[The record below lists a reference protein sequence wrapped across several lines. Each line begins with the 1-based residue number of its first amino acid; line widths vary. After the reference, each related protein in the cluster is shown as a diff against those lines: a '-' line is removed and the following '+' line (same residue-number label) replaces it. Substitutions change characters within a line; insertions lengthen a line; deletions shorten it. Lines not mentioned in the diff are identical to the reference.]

1 MNYPKVASQLIEML
15 GGKDNIK
22 ALAHCATRLRLA
34 INDESL
40 INEQGIGELEGVK
53 GQFKVAGQYQIIF
66 GSGIVNQV
74 YTQMTKLTGIDEM
87 STKDVASAGA
97 EKQNIIQQAVK
108 GLSDIFVP
116 IIPAIVA
123 GGLLMGIF
131 NLLVAPGLFIDG
143 LSLVEANPGLADL
156 AAMINTF
163 ANAPF
168 VYLPILIAFSASKKF
183 GGNPYLGAA
192 LGMLMVHP
200 DLLNGWGF
208 GGAAVAGD
216 IPVWNIL
223 GFEIQK
229 VGYQGSVLPVLV
241 AAFILA
247 KIENGLRRFIPS
259 VLDNLLTP
267 LLALFITGVLTF
279 TIVGPF
285 TRDLGFLL
293 GDGLNWLYD
302 SAGFIGGAL
311 FGFIYAPFVITG
323 MHHSFI
329 AIEIQLLADIAVTG
343 GTFIFPIAAMSNIA
357 QGGAALAVGFTTKD
371 IKMKGIAMPSGVTA
385 LLGITEPA
393 LFGVNLKLRYPFI
406 AAICAAAAASAFI
419 TLFNVKASALGAA
432 GLPGII
438 SIRQGDVT
446 PYVMGMAISFASAF
460 VLTVILGKRADAKNK
475 KQAEVIQQATA

>member
-1 MNYPKVASQLIEML
+1 MNYPVIAKQLLEHL
-15 GGKDNIK
+15 GGKENIQ

-34 INDESL
+34 LKDEEKV
-40 INEQGIGELEGVK
+40 NEEAIGNLDGVK

-74 YTQMTKLTGIDEM
+74 YAEMAKQTGLAEM
-87 STKDVASAGA
+87 STNDVASAGA
-97 EKQNIIQQAVK
+97 DKQNLIQRAVK

-123 GGLLMGIF
+123 GGLLMGLF
-131 NLLVAPGLFIDG
+131 NVLTAQGLFIEGKSIIDAYPG
-143 LSLVEANPGLADL
+143 LSDL
-156 AAMINTF
+156 ANMINTF

-168 VYLPILIAFSASKKF
+168 VYLPVLLAFSASKKF
-183 GGNPYLGAA
+183 GGNPFLGAA

-208 GGAAVAGD
+208 GSASVSGTV
-216 IPVWNIL
+216 PTWNIMGL
-223 GFEIQK
+223 EIQK

-241 AAFILA
+241 SAFILA
-247 KIENGLRRFIPS
+247 KVELGLRKVIPS

-267 LLALFITGVLTF
+267 MLAIFITGFVTF
-279 TIVGPF
+279 TLVGPF
-285 TRDLGFLL
+285 TRDLGFML

-302 SAGFIGGAL
+302 SAGFVGGAL

-329 AIEIQLLADIAVTG
+329 AIETQLLADIATTG
-343 GTFIFPIAAMSNIA
+343 GTFIFPIAAMSNVA
-357 QGGAALAVGFTTKD
+357 QGAAALAVGFTTKD
-371 IKMKGIAMPSGVTA
+371 TKMKGIAVPSGVTG

-393 LFGVNLKLRYPFI
+393 MFGVNLKLRYPFI
-406 AAICAAAAASAFI
+406 AAIIGSAVASAFI
-419 TLFNVKASALGAA
+419 TLFNVKAQALGAA

-438 SIRQGDVT
+438 SIAPDKIGYYIV
-446 PYVMGMAISFASAF
+446 GMVIAFATAF
-460 VLTVILGKRADAKNK
+460 VLTVVLGMRDKAKQTK
-475 KQAEVIQQATA
+475 TATA

>member
-1 MNYPKVASQLIEML
+1 MNYPVIAKQLLEHL
-15 GGKDNIK
+15 GGKANIQ

-34 INDESL
+34 IKDESL
-40 INEQGIGELEGVK
+40 INESAIESLDGVK

-74 YTQMTKLTGIDEM
+74 YAEMAKLTGLAEM
-87 STKDVASAGA
+87 STNDVAAAGA
-97 EKQNIIQQAVK
+97 EKQNLLQRAVK

-123 GGLLMGIF
+123 GGLLMGLF
-131 NLLVAPGLFIDG
+131 NVLTAKGLFIDG
-143 LSLVEANPGLADL
+143 QSLIDANPGLADL
-156 AAMINTF
+156 ASMINTF

-168 VYLPILIAFSASKKF
+168 VYLPVLLAFSASRKF
-183 GGNPYLGAA
+183 GGNPFLGAA

-208 GGAAVAGD
+208 GGASVAGT
-216 IPVWNIL
+216 IPTWNIL

-241 AAFILA
+241 ATFILA
-247 KIENGLRRFIPS
+247 KVENGLRKVIPS

-267 LLALFITGVLTF
+267 MLAIFITGFITF
-279 TIVGPF
+279 TLVGPI
-285 TRDLGFLL
+285 TRDIGFLL

-329 AIEIQLLADIAVTG
+329 AIETQLLADIATTG
-343 GTFIFPIAAMSNIA
+343 GTFIFPIAAMSNVA
-357 QGGAALAVGFTTKD
+357 QGGAALAVGFMTRDTKL
-371 IKMKGIAMPSGVTA
+371 KGIAMPSGVTA

-393 LFGVNLKLRYPFI
+393 MFGVNLKLRYPFI
-406 AAICAAAAASAFI
+406 AAIIGAATASAFI
-419 TLFNVKASALGAA
+419 TLFNVKAQALGAA

-438 SIRQGDVT
+438 SINPQQIGYYIV
-446 PYVMGMAISFASAF
+446 GMLISFAVAF
-460 VLTVILGKRADAKNK
+460 GLTIALAIRDKANNGA
-475 KQAEVIQQATA
+475 QAMA

>member
-1 MNYPKVASQLIEML
+1 MDYPVIAKQLLEHL
-15 GGKDNIK
+15 GGKANIQ

-34 INDESL
+34 VKDESQIDESAIETL
-40 INEQGIGELEGVK
+40 DGVK

-74 YTQMTKLTGIDEM
+74 YAEMAKLTGMADM
-87 STKDVASAGA
+87 STNDVASAGA
-97 EKQNIIQQAVK
+97 QKQNIVQRAVK

-123 GGLLMGIF
+123 GGLLMGLF
-131 NLLVAPGLFIDG
+131 NVLTAKGLFIDG
-143 LSLVEANPGLADL
+143 QSLIDANPGLADL
-156 AAMINTF
+156 ASMINTF

-168 VYLPILIAFSASKKF
+168 VYLPVLLAFSASRKF
-183 GGNPYLGAA
+183 GGNPFLGAA

-208 GGAAVAGD
+208 GSATVAGTV
-216 IPVWNIL
+216 PTWNIL
-223 GFEIQK
+223 GLEIQK

-241 AAFILA
+241 SAFILA
-247 KIENGLRRFIPS
+247 KVELGLRKVIPS

-267 LLALFITGVLTF
+267 MLAIFITGFLTF
-279 TIVGPF
+279 TLVGPI
-285 TRDLGFLL
+285 TRDVGFML

-329 AIEIQLLADIAVTG
+329 AIETQLLADIATTG
-343 GTFIFPIAAMSNIA
+343 GTFIFPIAAMSNVA
-357 QGGAALAVGFTTKD
+357 QGAAALAVGITTKD
-371 IKMKGIAMPSGVTA
+371 IKLKGIAVPSGITA

-393 LFGVNLKLRYPFI
+393 MFGVNLKLRYPFI
-406 AAICAAAAASAFI
+406 AAITGSAIASAFI
-419 TLFNVKASALGAA
+419 TLFNVKAHALGAA

-438 SIRQGDVT
+438 SINPEKIGY
-446 PYVMGMAISFASAF
+446 YVVGMVISFAVAF
-460 VLTVILGKRADAKNK
+460 GLTLMFGMREKAK
-475 KQAEVIQQATA
+475 QGVRATA

>member
-1 MNYPKVASQLIEML
+1 MDYPVIAKQLMEHL
-15 GGKDNIK
+15 GGKTNIQ

-34 INDESL
+34 VKDESL
-40 INEQGIGELEGVK
+40 INEQAIEELDGVK

-66 GSGIVNQV
+66 GSGVVNQV
-74 YTQMTKLTGIDEM
+74 YAEMAKLTGLAEM
-87 STKDVASAGA
+87 STNDVASAGA
-97 EKQNIIQQAVK
+97 QKQNIVQRAVK

-123 GGLLMGIF
+123 GGLLMGLY
-131 NLLVAPGLFIDG
+131 NVLTATGLFIDG
-143 LSLVEANPGLADL
+143 KSLIDANPGLADL
-156 AAMINTF
+156 ASMINTF

-168 VYLPILIAFSASKKF
+168 VYLPVLLAFSASRKF
-183 GGNPYLGAA
+183 GGNPFLGAA

-208 GGAAVAGD
+208 GSASVSGD

-223 GFEIQK
+223 GLEIQK

-247 KIENGLRRFIPS
+247 KIENGLRRIVPS

-267 LLALFITGVLTF
+267 MLAIFITGFLTF
-279 TIVGPF
+279 TVVGPL
-285 TRDLGFLL
+285 TRDVGFLL
-293 GDGLNWLYD
+293 GDGLNWLYE

-329 AIEIQLLADIAVTG
+329 AIETQLLADIAVTG
-343 GTFIFPIAAMSNIA
+343 GTFIFPIAAMSNVA
-357 QGGAALAVGFTTKD
+357 QGAAALAVGLTTKEV
-371 IKMKGIAMPSGVTA
+371 KMKGIAIPSGITA

-393 LFGVNLKLRYPFI
+393 MFGVNLKLRYPFI
-406 AAICAAAAASAFI
+406 AAICGAAIASAFI
-419 TLFNVKASALGAA
+419 TLFTVKAHALGAA

-438 SIRQGDVT
+438 SISPDKIGY
-446 PYVMGMAISFASAF
+446 YVVGMIIAFIASFG
-460 VLTVILGKRADAKNK
+460 LTLLLSMREKAKLGA
-475 KQAEVIQQATA
+475 QANA

>member
-1 MNYPKVASQLIEML
+1 MDYPVIAKQLMEHL
-15 GGKDNIK
+15 GGKTNIQ

-34 INDESL
+34 VKDESL
-40 INEQGIGELEGVK
+40 INEQAIEELDGVK

-66 GSGIVNQV
+66 GSGVVNQV
-74 YTQMTKLTGIDEM
+74 YAEMAKLTGLAEM
-87 STKDVASAGA
+87 STNDVASAGA
-97 EKQNIIQQAVK
+97 QKQNIVQRAVK

-123 GGLLMGIF
+123 GGLLMGLY
-131 NLLVAPGLFIDG
+131 NVLTATGLFIDG
-143 LSLVEANPGLADL
+143 KSLIDANPGLADL
-156 AAMINTF
+156 ASMINTF

-168 VYLPILIAFSASKKF
+168 VYLPVLLAFSASRKF
-183 GGNPYLGAA
+183 GGNPFLGAA

-208 GGAAVAGD
+208 GSASVSGD

-223 GFEIQK
+223 GLEIQK

-247 KIENGLRRFIPS
+247 KIENGLRRIVPS

-267 LLALFITGVLTF
+267 MLAIFITGFLTF
-279 TIVGPF
+279 TVVGPL
-285 TRDLGFLL
+285 TRDVGFLL
-293 GDGLNWLYD
+293 GDGLNWLYE

-329 AIEIQLLADIAVTG
+329 AIETQLLADIAVTG
-343 GTFIFPIAAMSNIA
+343 GTFIFPIAAMSNVA
-357 QGGAALAVGFTTKD
+357 QGAAALAVGLTTKE
-371 IKMKGIAMPSGVTA
+371 IKMKGIAIPSGITA

-393 LFGVNLKLRYPFI
+393 MFGVNLKLRYPFI
-406 AAICAAAAASAFI
+406 AAICGAAIASAFI
-419 TLFNVKASALGAA
+419 TLFTVKAHALGAA

-438 SIRQGDVT
+438 SISPDKIGY
-446 PYVMGMAISFASAF
+446 YVVGMIIAFIASFG
-460 VLTVILGKRADAKNK
+460 LTLLLSMREKAKLGA
-475 KQAEVIQQATA
+475 QANA

>member
-1 MNYPKVASQLIEML
+1 MNYPVIAKQLLEHL
-15 GGKDNIK
+15 GDKENIQ

-34 INDESL
+34 LKDEEKV
-40 INEQGIGELEGVK
+40 NEAAIGNLDGVK

-74 YTQMTKLTGIDEM
+74 YAEMAKQTGLAEM
-87 STKDVASAGA
+87 STNDVASAGA
-97 EKQNIIQQAVK
+97 DKQNLIQRAVK

-123 GGLLMGIF
+123 GGLLMGLF
-131 NLLVAPGLFIDG
+131 NVLTAQGLFIEGKSIID
-143 LSLVEANPGLADL
+143 AYPGLTDL
-156 AAMINTF
+156 ANMINTF

-168 VYLPILIAFSASKKF
+168 VYLPVLLAFSASKKF
-183 GGNPYLGAA
+183 GGNPFLGAA

-208 GGAAVAGD
+208 GSASVSGTV
-216 IPVWNIL
+216 PTWNIMGL
-223 GFEIQK
+223 EIQK

-241 AAFILA
+241 SAFILA
-247 KIENGLRRFIPS
+247 KVELGLRKVIPS

-267 LLALFITGVLTF
+267 MLAIFITGFVTF
-279 TIVGPF
+279 TLVGPF
-285 TRDLGFLL
+285 TRDLGFML

-302 SAGFIGGAL
+302 SAGFVGGAL

-329 AIEIQLLADIAVTG
+329 AIETQLLADIATTG
-343 GTFIFPIAAMSNIA
+343 GTFIFPIAAMSNVA
-357 QGGAALAVGFTTKD
+357 QGAAALAVGFTTKD
-371 IKMKGIAMPSGVTA
+371 TKMKGIAVPSGVTG

-393 LFGVNLKLRYPFI
+393 MFGVNLKLRYPFI
-406 AAICAAAAASAFI
+406 AAIIGSAVASAFI
-419 TLFNVKASALGAA
+419 TLFNVKAQALGAA

-438 SIRQGDVT
+438 SIAPDKIGYYIV
-446 PYVMGMAISFASAF
+446 GMVIAFATAF
-460 VLTVILGKRADAKNK
+460 VLTVVLGMRDKA
-475 KQAEVIQQATA
+475 KQAKTATA

>member
-1 MNYPKVASQLIEML
+1 MNYPVIAKQLLEHL
-15 GGKDNIK
+15 GGKENIQ

-34 INDESL
+34 LKDEEKVS
-40 INEQGIGELEGVK
+40 EEAIGNLDGVK

-74 YTQMTKLTGIDEM
+74 YAEMAKQTGLAEM
-87 STKDVASAGA
+87 STNDVASAGA
-97 EKQNIIQQAVK
+97 DKQNLIQRAVK

-123 GGLLMGIF
+123 GGLLMGLF
-131 NLLVAPGLFIDG
+131 NVLTAQGLFIEGKSIID
-143 LSLVEANPGLADL
+143 AYPGLTDL
-156 AAMINTF
+156 ANMINTF

-168 VYLPILIAFSASKKF
+168 VYLPVLLAFSASKKF
-183 GGNPYLGAA
+183 GGNPFLGAA

-208 GGAAVAGD
+208 GSASVSGTV
-216 IPVWNIL
+216 PTWNIMGL
-223 GFEIQK
+223 EIQK

-241 AAFILA
+241 SAFILA
-247 KIENGLRRFIPS
+247 KVELGLRKVIPS

-267 LLALFITGVLTF
+267 MLAIFITGFVTF
-279 TIVGPF
+279 TLVGPF
-285 TRDLGFLL
+285 TRDLGFML

-302 SAGFIGGAL
+302 SAGFVGGAL

-329 AIEIQLLADIAVTG
+329 AIETQLLADIATTG
-343 GTFIFPIAAMSNIA
+343 GTFIFPIAAMSNVS
-357 QGGAALAVGFTTKD
+357 QGAAALAVGFTTKD
-371 IKMKGIAMPSGVTA
+371 TKMKGIAVPSGVTG

-393 LFGVNLKLRYPFI
+393 MFGVNLKLRYPFI
-406 AAICAAAAASAFI
+406 AAIIGSAVASAFI
-419 TLFNVKASALGAA
+419 TLFNVKAQALGAA

-438 SIRQGDVT
+438 SIAPDKIGYYIV
-446 PYVMGMAISFASAF
+446 GMVIAFATAF
-460 VLTVILGKRADAKNK
+460 VLTVVLGMRDQAKQTK
-475 KQAEVIQQATA
+475 TATA

>member
-1 MNYPKVASQLIEML
+1 MNYPNIAKELLTLL
-15 GGKDNIK
+15 GGKDNLQ

-34 INDESL
+34 LKDDSIIDE
-40 INEQGIGELEGVK
+40 EAIGNLDGVK

-74 YTQMTKLTGIDEM
+74 YAEMAKLTGMSEM
-87 STKDVASAGA
+87 STSDVASAGA
-97 EKQNIIQQAVK
+97 QKQNIVQRAVK

-123 GGLLMGIF
+123 GGLLMGLF
-131 NLLVAPGLFIDG
+131 NVLTATGLFIEG
-143 LSLVEANPGLADL
+143 QSLIDANPGLADL
-156 AAMINTF
+156 ASMINTF

-168 VYLPILIAFSASKKF
+168 VYLPVLLAFSASKKF
-183 GGNPYLGAA
+183 GGNPFLGAA

-208 GGAAVAGD
+208 GGASVAGT
-216 IPVWNIL
+216 IPTWNIF

-241 AAFILA
+241 SAFILA
-247 KIENGLRRFIPS
+247 KVENGLRSFIPS

-267 LLALFITGVLTF
+267 MLAIFITGFLTF
-279 TIVGPF
+279 TLVGPI
-285 TRDLGFLL
+285 TRDIGFLL

-329 AIEIQLLADIAVTG
+329 AIETQLLADIAVTG
-343 GTFIFPIAAMSNIA
+343 GTFIFPIAAMSNVA
-357 QGGAALAVGFTTKD
+357 QGAAALAVGITTKET
-371 IKMKGIAMPSGVTA
+371 KLKGIAMPSGITA

-393 LFGVNLKLRYPFI
+393 MFGVNLKLRYPFI
-406 AAICAAAAASAFI
+406 AAIIGAAAASAFV
-419 TLFNVKASALGAA
+419 TLFNVKAQALGAA

-438 SIRQGDVT
+438 SIT
-446 PYVMGMAISFASAF
+446 PNKIGYYVAGMAISFAVAF
-460 VLTVILGKRADAKNK
+460 GLTLVLGARDKAK
-475 KQAEVIQQATA
+475 AVATATA

>member
-1 MNYPKVASQLIEML
+1 MNYPVIAKQLLEHL
-15 GGKDNIK
+15 GGKENIQ

-34 INDESL
+34 LKDEEKV
-40 INEQGIGELEGVK
+40 NEEAIGNLDGVK

-74 YTQMTKLTGIDEM
+74 YAEMAKQTGLAEM
-87 STKDVASAGA
+87 STNDVASAGA
-97 EKQNIIQQAVK
+97 DKQNLIQRAVK

-123 GGLLMGIF
+123 GGLLMGLF
-131 NLLVAPGLFIDG
+131 NVLTAQGLFIEGKSIID
-143 LSLVEANPGLADL
+143 AYPGLTDL
-156 AAMINTF
+156 ANMINTF

-168 VYLPILIAFSASKKF
+168 VYLPVLLAFSASKKF
-183 GGNPYLGAA
+183 GGNPFLGAA

-208 GGAAVAGD
+208 GSASVSGTV
-216 IPVWNIL
+216 PTWNIMGL
-223 GFEIQK
+223 EIQK

-241 AAFILA
+241 SAFILA
-247 KIENGLRRFIPS
+247 KVELGLRKVIPS

-267 LLALFITGVLTF
+267 MLAIFITGFVTF
-279 TIVGPF
+279 TLVGPF
-285 TRDLGFLL
+285 TRDLGFML

-302 SAGFIGGAL
+302 SAGFVGGAL

-329 AIEIQLLADIAVTG
+329 AIETQLLADIATTG
-343 GTFIFPIAAMSNIA
+343 GTFIFPIAAMSNVA
-357 QGGAALAVGFTTKD
+357 QGAAALAVGFTTKD
-371 IKMKGIAMPSGVTA
+371 TKMKGIAVPSGVTG

-393 LFGVNLKLRYPFI
+393 MFGVNLKLRYPFI
-406 AAICAAAAASAFI
+406 AAIIGSAVASAFI
-419 TLFNVKASALGAA
+419 TLFNVKAQALGAA

-438 SIRQGDVT
+438 SIAPDKIGYYIVGM
-446 PYVMGMAISFASAF
+446 VMAFATAF
-460 VLTVILGKRADAKNK
+460 VLTVVLGMRDKA
-475 KQAEVIQQATA
+475 KQAKTATA

>member
-1 MNYPKVASQLIEML
+1 MNYPKVASQLIELL
-15 GGKDNIK
+15 GGKNNIK

-34 INDESL
+34 IADESL
-40 INEQGIGELEGVK
+40 INETAIGDLEGVK

-74 YTQMTKLTGIDEM
+74 YAQMAKLTGLEEM

-123 GGLLMGIF
+123 GGLLMGLF
-131 NLLVAPGLFIDG
+131 NLLVAPGLFIEG
-143 LSLVEANPGLADL
+143 KSLVDANPGLADL

-168 VYLPILIAFSASKKF
+168 VYLPILLAFSASKKF
-183 GGNPYLGAA
+183 GGNPFLGAA

-200 DLLNGWGF
+200 DLLNGWGY

-216 IPVWNIL
+216 IPVWHIF

-241 AAFILA
+241 AAYILA
-247 KIENGLRRFIPS
+247 KVENGLRKFIPS
-259 VLDNLLTP
+259 ILDNLLTP
-267 LLALFITGVLTF
+267 LLAIFITGVITF

-285 TRDLGFLL
+285 TRDIGFLL

-343 GTFIFPIAAMSNIA
+343 GSFIFPIAAMSNIA
-357 QGGAALAVGFTTKD
+357 QGGAALAVGFSTKD
-371 IKMKGIAMPSGVTA
+371 IKLKGIAMPSGVTA

-406 AAICAAAAASAFI
+406 AAIAAAAVSSAFI

-438 SIRQGDVT
+438 SIRNGDVT
-446 PYVMGMAISFASAF
+446 PYIIGMAISFATAF
-460 VLTVILGKRADAKNK
+460 ALTLVLAARANK
-475 KQAEVIQQATA
+475 KAAKQASEMKTATA

>member
-1 MNYPKVASQLIEML
+1 MDYPVIAKQLLEHL
-15 GGKDNIK
+15 GGKSNIQ

-34 INDESL
+34 LKDDALIDEAAIES
-40 INEQGIGELEGVK
+40 LEGVK

-74 YTQMTKLTGIDEM
+74 YAEMAKLTGMSEM
-87 STKDVASAGA
+87 STSDVASAGA
-97 EKQNIIQQAVK
+97 EKQNIVQRAVK

-123 GGLLMGIF
+123 GGLLMGLF
-131 NLLVAPGLFIDG
+131 NVLTAQGLFIDG
-143 LSLVEANPGLADL
+143 QSLIDANPGLADL
-156 AAMINTF
+156 ASMINTF

-168 VYLPILIAFSASKKF
+168 VYLPVLLAFSASRKF
-183 GGNPYLGAA
+183 GGNPFLGAA

-208 GGAAVAGD
+208 GSASVSGTV
-216 IPVWNIL
+216 PTWNIL
-223 GFEIQK
+223 GLEIQK

-241 AAFILA
+241 SAFILA
-247 KIENGLRRFIPS
+247 KVENGLRKFIPS

-267 LLALFITGVLTF
+267 MLAIFITGFLTF
-279 TIVGPF
+279 TLVGPI
-285 TRDLGFLL
+285 TRDVGFML

-302 SAGFIGGAL
+302 SAGFVGGAL

-329 AIEIQLLADIAVTG
+329 AIETQLLADIAVTG
-343 GTFIFPIAAMSNIA
+343 GTFIFPIAAMSNVA
-357 QGGAALAVGFTTKD
+357 QGAAALAVGFSTKD
-371 IKMKGIAMPSGVTA
+371 IKLKGIAIPSGVTA

-393 LFGVNLKLRYPFI
+393 MFGVNLKLRYPFI
-406 AAICAAAAASAFI
+406 AAITGAAVSSAFI
-419 TLFNVKASALGAA
+419 TLFNVKAQALGAA

-438 SIRQGDVT
+438 SIT
-446 PYVMGMAISFASAF
+446 PDKISYYVVGMAISFAVAF
-460 VLTVILGKRADAKNK
+460 GMTILLGMRAKAKQNT
-475 KQAEVIQQATA
+475 QALA

>member
-1 MNYPKVASQLIEML
+1 MDYPTIAKALLKQL
-15 GGKDNIK
+15 GGKDNLQ

-34 INDESL
+34 LKDDAMVDEKAIESL
-40 INEQGIGELEGVK
+40 DGVK

-74 YTQMTKLTGIDEM
+74 YAELARLTGMTDM
-87 STKDVASAGA
+87 STADVANTGA
-97 EKQNIIQQAVK
+97 QKQNIVQRAVK

-123 GGLLMGIF
+123 GGLLMGVF
-131 NLLVAPGLFIDG
+131 NLLTAKGLFLDEISLID
-143 LSLVEANPGLADL
+143 AYPGLADL
-156 AAMINTF
+156 ANMLNTF

-168 VYLPILIAFSASKKF
+168 VYLPVLLAFSASKKF
-183 GGNPYLGAA
+183 GGNPFLGAA

-208 GGAAVAGD
+208 GSASVSGTV
-216 IPVWNIL
+216 PTWNIF
-223 GFEIQK
+223 GFSIEK

-241 AAFILA
+241 SAFILA
-247 KIENGLRRFIPS
+247 KVENGLRKIVPS

-267 LLALFITGVLTF
+267 MLAIFITGFLTF
-279 TIVGPF
+279 TLVGPV
-285 TRDLGFLL
+285 TRDIGFLL

-302 SAGFIGGAL
+302 SAGFLGGAL

-329 AIEIQLLADIAVTG
+329 AIETQLLTDIAVTG

-357 QGGAALAVGFTTKD
+357 QGAAALAVGFSTRETKT
-371 IKMKGIAMPSGVTA
+371 KGIALPSGVTA

-393 LFGVNLKLRYPFI
+393 MFGVNLKLRYPFI
-406 AAICAAAAASAFI
+406 AAIIGSAVASAWI
-419 TLFNVKASALGAA
+419 TLFNVKAQALGAA

-438 SIRQGDVT
+438 SISPGYIGYFVA
-446 PYVMGMAISFASAF
+446 GMLISFAVTF
-460 VLTVILGKRADAKNK
+460 VLTLLLGIRQKAK
-475 KQAEVIQQATA
+475 AGALATA

>member
-1 MNYPKVASQLIEML
+1 MDYPVIASKLLKLL
-15 GGKDNIK
+15 GGKSNIK
-22 ALAHCATRLRLA
+22 AVAHCATRLRLVLE
-34 INDESL
+34 DES
-40 INEQGIGELEGVK
+40 IIEESEIDALEGVK

-74 YTQMTKLTGIDEM
+74 YAELSKLTGMSEM
-87 STKDVASAGA
+87 STSEVATAGA
-97 EKQNIIQQAVK
+97 DKQNIVQRAVK

-131 NLLVAPGLFIDG
+131 NVLTAKGLFIDG
-143 LSLVEANPGLADL
+143 MSIIDANPGLADL
-156 AAMINTF
+156 ASMINTF

-168 VYLPILIAFSASKKF
+168 VYLPILLAFSASRKF
-183 GGNPYLGAA
+183 GGNPFLGAA

-208 GGAAVAGD
+208 GGAAVHGTV
-216 IPVWNIL
+216 PTWNIL
-223 GFEIQK
+223 GLEIQK

-241 AAFILA
+241 ATFILA
-247 KIENGLRRFIPS
+247 KVEHGLRTFIPS

-267 LLALFITGVLTF
+267 MLAIFITGVLTF
-279 TIVGPF
+279 TVVGPF

-293 GDGLNWLYD
+293 GDGLTWLYD
-302 SAGFIGGAL
+302 SAGFIGGAV

-329 AIEIQLLADIAVTG
+329 AIETQLLADIAKTG
-343 GTFIFPIAAMSNIA
+343 GSFIFPIAAMSNVA
-357 QGGAALAVGFTTKD
+357 QGGASLAVGFMTKD
-371 IKMKGIAMPSGVTA
+371 KKLKGIAMPSGITA

-393 LFGVNLKLRYPFI
+393 MFGVNLKMRYPFI
-406 AAICAAAAASAFI
+406 AAITAAAASSAFI
-419 TLFNVKASALGAA
+419 TMFHVKAQALGAA

-438 SIRQGDVT
+438 SIGPDKISY
-446 PYVMGMAISFASAF
+446 YVIGMLISFTVAF
-460 VLTVILGKRADAKNK
+460 GLTYALGVKDKAKK
-475 KQAEVIQQATA
+475 VAKSKATT

>member
-1 MNYPKVASQLIEML
+1 MNYPKVAAQLIDKL
-15 GGKDNIK
+15 GGKNNIK

-34 INDESL
+34 IEDESL
-40 INEQGIGELEGVK
+40 IDEKAIEDIEGVK

-74 YTQMTKLTGIDEM
+74 YAQMAKLTGIEDM

-97 EKQNIIQQAVK
+97 EKQNVIQQAVK

-123 GGLLMGIF
+123 GGLLMGIY
-131 NLLVAPGLFIDG
+131 NLLVAQGLFIDG
-143 LSLVEANPGLADL
+143 QSLVSANPGLADL
-156 AAMINTF
+156 ASMINTF

-168 VYLPILIAFSASKKF
+168 VYLPILLAFSAGKKF
-183 GGNPYLGAA
+183 GGNPFLAAA

-208 GGAAVAGD
+208 GGAAVSGN
-216 IPVWNIL
+216 IPVWNIF

-241 AAFILA
+241 ATYILA
-247 KIENGLRRFIPS
+247 KVENGLRKFIPS
-259 VLDNLLTP
+259 LLDNLLTP
-267 LLALFITGVLTF
+267 LLAIFITGVITF

-285 TRDLGFLL
+285 TRDIGFLL

-311 FGFIYAPFVITG
+311 FGLIYAPFVITG

-343 GTFIFPIAAMSNIA
+343 GSFIFPIAAMSNIA
-357 QGGAALAVGFTTKD
+357 QGGAALAVGFATKD
-371 IKMKGIAMPSGVTA
+371 IKTKGIAIPSGVTA

-393 LFGVNLKLRYPFI
+393 MFGVNLKLRYPFI
-406 AAICAAAAASAFI
+406 AAIIASAISSAFI

-438 SIRQGDVT
+438 SIRNGDVT
-446 PYVMGMAISFASAF
+446 PYIIGMLISFVVAF
-460 VLTVILGKRADAKNK
+460 TLTLILAKRANK
-475 KQAEVIQQATA
+475 KAAA

>member
-1 MNYPKVASQLIEML
+1 MNYPNIVKELLTLL
-15 GGKDNIK
+15 GGKDNLQ

-34 INDESL
+34 LKDDSIIDE
-40 INEQGIGELEGVK
+40 EAIGNLDGVK

-74 YTQMTKLTGIDEM
+74 YAEMAKLTGMSEM
-87 STKDVASAGA
+87 STSDVASAGA
-97 EKQNIIQQAVK
+97 QKQNIVQRAVK

-123 GGLLMGIF
+123 GGLLMGLF
-131 NLLVAPGLFIDG
+131 NVLTATGLFIEG
-143 LSLVEANPGLADL
+143 QSLIDANPGLADL
-156 AAMINTF
+156 ASMINTF

-168 VYLPILIAFSASKKF
+168 VYLPVLLAFSASKKF
-183 GGNPYLGAA
+183 GGNPFLGAA

-208 GGAAVAGD
+208 GGASVAGT
-216 IPVWNIL
+216 IPTWNIF

-241 AAFILA
+241 SAFILA
-247 KIENGLRRFIPS
+247 KVENGLRSFIPS

-267 LLALFITGVLTF
+267 MLAIFITGFLTF
-279 TIVGPF
+279 TLVGPI
-285 TRDLGFLL
+285 TRDIGFLL

-329 AIEIQLLADIAVTG
+329 AIETQLLADIAVTG
-343 GTFIFPIAAMSNIA
+343 GTFIFPIAAMSNVA
-357 QGGAALAVGFTTKD
+357 QGAAALAVGITTKET
-371 IKMKGIAMPSGVTA
+371 KLKGIAMPSGITA

-393 LFGVNLKLRYPFI
+393 MFGVNLKLRYPFI
-406 AAICAAAAASAFI
+406 AAIIGAAAASAFV
-419 TLFNVKASALGAA
+419 TLFNVKAQALGAA

-438 SIRQGDVT
+438 SIT
-446 PYVMGMAISFASAF
+446 PDKIGYYVAGMAISFAVAF
-460 VLTVILGKRADAKNK
+460 GLTLVLGARDKAK
-475 KQAEVIQQATA
+475 AVAAATA

>member
-1 MNYPKVASQLIEML
+1 MNYPVIAKQLLEHL
-15 GGKDNIK
+15 GGKENIQ

-34 INDESL
+34 LKDEEKVS
-40 INEQGIGELEGVK
+40 EEAIGNLDGVK

-74 YTQMTKLTGIDEM
+74 YAEMAKQTGLAEM
-87 STKDVASAGA
+87 STNDVASAGA
-97 EKQNIIQQAVK
+97 DKQNLIQRAVK

-123 GGLLMGIF
+123 GGLLMGLF
-131 NLLVAPGLFIDG
+131 NVLTAQGLFIEGKSIID
-143 LSLVEANPGLADL
+143 AYPGLTDL
-156 AAMINTF
+156 ANMINTF

-168 VYLPILIAFSASKKF
+168 VYLPVLLAFSASKKF
-183 GGNPYLGAA
+183 GGNPFLGAA

-208 GGAAVAGD
+208 GSASVSGTV
-216 IPVWNIL
+216 PTWNIMGL
-223 GFEIQK
+223 EIQK

-241 AAFILA
+241 SAFILA
-247 KIENGLRRFIPS
+247 KVELGLRKVIPS

-267 LLALFITGVLTF
+267 MLAIFITGFVTF
-279 TIVGPF
+279 TLVGPF
-285 TRDLGFLL
+285 TRDLGFML

-302 SAGFIGGAL
+302 SAGFVGGAL

-329 AIEIQLLADIAVTG
+329 AIETQLLADIATTG
-343 GTFIFPIAAMSNIA
+343 GTFIFPIAAMSNVS
-357 QGGAALAVGFTTKD
+357 QGAAALAVGFTTKD
-371 IKMKGIAMPSGVTA
+371 TKMKGIAVPSGVTG

-393 LFGVNLKLRYPFI
+393 MFGVNLKLRYPFI
-406 AAICAAAAASAFI
+406 AAIIGSAVASAFI
-419 TLFNVKASALGAA
+419 TLFNVKAQALGAA

-438 SIRQGDVT
+438 SIAPDKIGYYIV
-446 PYVMGMAISFASAF
+446 GMVIAFATAF
-460 VLTVILGKRADAKNK
+460 VLTVVLGMRDKA
-475 KQAEVIQQATA
+475 KQAKTATA

>member
-1 MNYPKVASQLIEML
+1 MNYPVIAKQLLEHL
-15 GGKDNIK
+15 GGKENIQ

-34 INDESL
+34 LKDEEKV
-40 INEQGIGELEGVK
+40 NEEAIGNLDGVK

-74 YTQMTKLTGIDEM
+74 YAEMAKQTGLAEM
-87 STKDVASAGA
+87 STNDVASAGA
-97 EKQNIIQQAVK
+97 DKQNLIQRAVK

-123 GGLLMGIF
+123 GGLLMGLF
-131 NLLVAPGLFIDG
+131 NVLTAQGLFIEGKSIID
-143 LSLVEANPGLADL
+143 AYPGLTDL
-156 AAMINTF
+156 ANMINTF

-168 VYLPILIAFSASKKF
+168 VYLPILLAFSASKKF
-183 GGNPYLGAA
+183 GGNPFLGAA

-208 GGAAVAGD
+208 GSASVSGTV
-216 IPVWNIL
+216 PTWNIMGL
-223 GFEIQK
+223 EIQK

-241 AAFILA
+241 SAFILA
-247 KIENGLRRFIPS
+247 KVELGLRKVIPS

-267 LLALFITGVLTF
+267 MLAIFITGFVTF
-279 TIVGPF
+279 TLVGPF
-285 TRDLGFLL
+285 TRDLGFML

-302 SAGFIGGAL
+302 SAGFVGGAL

-329 AIEIQLLADIAVTG
+329 AIETQLLADIATTG
-343 GTFIFPIAAMSNIA
+343 GTFIFPIAAMSNVA
-357 QGGAALAVGFTTKD
+357 QGAAALAVGFTTKD
-371 IKMKGIAMPSGVTA
+371 TKMKGIAVPSGVTG

-393 LFGVNLKLRYPFI
+393 MFGVNLKLRYPFI
-406 AAICAAAAASAFI
+406 AAIIGSAVASAFI
-419 TLFNVKASALGAA
+419 TLFNVKAQALGAA

-438 SIRQGDVT
+438 SIAPDKIGYYIV
-446 PYVMGMAISFASAF
+446 GMVIAFATAF
-460 VLTVILGKRADAKNK
+460 VLTVVLGMRDKA
-475 KQAEVIQQATA
+475 KQAKTATA

>member
-1 MNYPKVASQLIEML
+1 MDYPKVASQLLEKL
-15 GGKDNIK
+15 GGKGNI
-22 ALAHCATRLRLA
+22 AAMAHCATRLRLA
-34 INDESL
+34 VTDESL
-40 INEQGIGELEGVK
+40 IDEKAIEDIDGVK

-74 YTQMTKLTGIDEM
+74 YHEMEKLTGMHEM
-87 STKDVASAGA
+87 STKEVAAAGA
-97 EKQNIIQQAVK
+97 QKQNIVQRAVK

-131 NLLVAPGLFIDG
+131 NVLVAQGLFIEG
-143 LSLVEANPGLADL
+143 KSLVDAYPGLADL

-183 GGNPYLGAA
+183 GGNPFLGAA

-208 GGAAVAGD
+208 AGAAVSGE
-216 IPVWNIL
+216 IPVWNIF
-223 GFEIQK
+223 GFEIEK

-241 AAFILA
+241 AAYILA
-247 KIENGLRRFIPS
+247 KVENGLRQFIPS

-267 LLALFITGVLTF
+267 LLAIFITGVLTF

-302 SAGFIGGAL
+302 SAGFIGGAV

-329 AIEIQLLADIAVTG
+329 AIEIQLLADMAVTG

-357 QGGAALAVGFTTKD
+357 QGGAALAVGFRTKD
-371 IKMKGIAMPSGVTA
+371 VKLEGIAIPSGVTA

-406 AAICAAAAASAFI
+406 AAITAAAISSAFI

-438 SIRQGDVT
+438 SIRTGDVT
-446 PYVMGMAISFASAF
+446 PYVIGMLLSFVIAF
-460 VLTVILGKRADAKNK
+460 ALTVVLEIRAKRKEFVPVEMAK
-475 KQAEVIQQATA
+475 

>member
-1 MNYPKVASQLIEML
+1 MNYPVIAKQLLEHL
-15 GGKDNIK
+15 GGKENIQ

-34 INDESL
+34 LKDEEKV
-40 INEQGIGELEGVK
+40 NEEAIGNLDGVK

-74 YTQMTKLTGIDEM
+74 YAEMAKQTGLAEM
-87 STKDVASAGA
+87 STNDVASAGA
-97 EKQNIIQQAVK
+97 DKQNLIQRAVK

-123 GGLLMGIF
+123 GGLLMGLF
-131 NLLVAPGLFIDG
+131 NVLTAQGLFIEGKSIID
-143 LSLVEANPGLADL
+143 AYPGLTDL
-156 AAMINTF
+156 ANMINTF

-168 VYLPILIAFSASKKF
+168 VYLPVLLAFSASKKF
-183 GGNPYLGAA
+183 GGNPFLGAA

-208 GGAAVAGD
+208 GSASVSGTV
-216 IPVWNIL
+216 PTWNIMGL
-223 GFEIQK
+223 EIQK

-241 AAFILA
+241 SAFILA
-247 KIENGLRRFIPS
+247 KVELGLRKVIPS

-267 LLALFITGVLTF
+267 MLAIFITGFVTF
-279 TIVGPF
+279 TLVGPF
-285 TRDLGFLL
+285 TRDLGFML

-302 SAGFIGGAL
+302 SAGFVGGAL

-329 AIEIQLLADIAVTG
+329 AIETQLLADIATTG
-343 GTFIFPIAAMSNIA
+343 GTFIFPIAAMSNVA
-357 QGGAALAVGFTTKD
+357 QGAAALAVGFTTKD
-371 IKMKGIAMPSGVTA
+371 TKMKGIAVPSGVTG

-393 LFGVNLKLRYPFI
+393 MFGVNLKLRYPFI
-406 AAICAAAAASAFI
+406 AAIIGSAVASAFI
-419 TLFNVKASALGAA
+419 TLFNVKAQALGAA

-438 SIRQGDVT
+438 SIAPDKIGYYIV
-446 PYVMGMAISFASAF
+446 GMVIAFATAF
-460 VLTVILGKRADAKNK
+460 VLTVVLDMRDKA
-475 KQAEVIQQATA
+475 KQAKTATA

>member
-1 MNYPKVASQLIEML
+1 MNYPAIAKQLLALL
-15 GGKDNIK
+15 GGQSNIK

-34 INDESL
+34 LDDESL
-40 INEQGIGELEGVK
+40 INESAIADLEGVK

-74 YTQMTKLTGIDEM
+74 HAELAKLTGMSEM
-87 STKDVASAGA
+87 STGEVATAGA
-97 EKQNIIQQAVK
+97 QNQNWLQRAVK

-131 NLLVAPGLFIDG
+131 NLLTATGLFIEG
-143 LSLVEANPGLADL
+143 QSLIQAYPGMADL

-168 VYLPILIAFSASKKF
+168 IYLPVLLAFSASKKF
-183 GGNPYLGAA
+183 GGNPFLGAA

-208 GGAAVAGD
+208 GSASVSGD
-216 IPVWNIL
+216 IPTWNIF

-241 AAFILA
+241 ATFILA
-247 KIENGLRRFIPS
+247 KVEQGLRKIIPS

-267 LLALFITGVLTF
+267 MLAIFITGLITF
-279 TIVGPF
+279 TLVGPF

-293 GDGLNWLYD
+293 GDGLTWIYD

-311 FGFIYAPFVITG
+311 LGLIYAPFVITG

-329 AIEIQLLADIAVTG
+329 AIETQLLADIAITG

-371 IKMKGIAMPSGVTA
+371 IKLKGIAMPAGVTS

-393 LFGVNLKLRYPFI
+393 MFGVNLKLRYPFI
-406 AAICAAAAASAFI
+406 AAVCASAIASAFL
-419 TLFNVKASALGAA
+419 TMFNVKAQALGAA

-438 SIRQGDVT
+438 SIHPDKITV
-446 PYVMGMAISFASAF
+446 YIIGMLISLVVSFA
-460 VLTVILGKRADAKNK
+460 LTLLLAMREKS
-475 KQAEVIQQATA
+475 KQVQVA